1 MAPRYT
7 APVASRRAH
16 ARSPSSPRPVGAGF
30 AGRFFLSG
38 RIDIDYEFQ
47 LS

>member
-1 MAPRYT
+1 MGGLYT
-7 APVASRRAH
+7 VAMDTASG
-16 ARSPSSPRPVGAGF
+16 SPGQD
-30 AGRFFLSG
+30 

>member
-1 MAPRYT
+1 MAAVYT
-7 APVASRRAH
+7 ATDAGAFRVPPRRDPSRERH
-16 ARSPSSPRPVGAGF
+16 H
-30 AGRFFLSG
+30 G